1 MLRWISGVVIA
12 IIVVLLLFFAPEVG
26 VQGTVVVL
34 SMLGLWEYFNLTQ
47 QGVSALTRGLGIL
60 IGGGSTFLLI
70 FWAHTPDHFL
80 TIFASILILTFLIH
94 FKGSADFEERFRK
107 MVFFYFGIMYTSLL
121 FSYWGWMRSLPQW
134 HFWVFIMLGS
144 TVAADV
150 GGYVVGKNFG
160 KHRLAPLLSPGK
172 TLEGLIGGF
181 IFATGAAFIVRTLF
195 RPDFPVLHL
204 LSVSS
209 AISLLGPV
217 GDLSES
223 LIKRGVHV
231 KDSGNLIPGHGGL
244 LDRVDALLFTGPL
257 VYFLAKF
264 YS

>member
-1 MLRWISGVVIA
+1 MKRVVSGVVA
-12 IIVVLLLFFAPEVG
+12 AIVVLSLLFFAPEVG
-26 VQGTVVVL
+26 VQGTIVIL

-47 QGVSALTRGLGIL
+47 KGVSSLTRILGIL
-60 IGGGSTFLLI
+60 IGGGATFLLI
-70 FWAHTPDHFL
+70 FWAKTPDHFL
-80 TIFASILILTFLIH
+80 TIFASILILTFVIH
-94 FKGSADFEERFRK
+94 FKGSANFEDRIQK

-121 FSYWGWMRSLPQW
+121 FSYWGWMRLLPQW
-134 HFWVFIMLGS
+134 HFWVFLMLGS

-150 GGYVVGKNFG
+150 GGYVVGKSLG

-181 IFATGAAFIVRTLF
+181 IFATGAAFIVRYFF
-195 RPDFPVLHL
+195 RPDFPLLHL

-209 AISLLGPV
+209 SISLLGPI